1 MEIEKP
7 NYIPWAKPD
16 FYGNEK
22 SFVNKALT
30 STWISGGSYVK
41 LIENK
46 VAKLTNSKF
55 ALSTSN
61 GTTAIHAV
69 YLTLGIS
76 PGDEVIVPGFGFL
89 AAANIAIQMGA
100 KPVFAEVDLETWCMN
115 LTSIEKC
122 LSSKTRAIVPVHT
135 YGNVC
140 EMDGI
145 MELAQKNKIPVI
157 EDAAEAFGSK
167 YKGNWAGSIG
177 DIGTFSFQATKTIT
191 TGEGGMVITNGKDL
205 NNRMSLYIS
214 HGMLRKKYYWHEL
227 AGHNFRLT
235 NLQAALGCAQLE
247 HFDNIVKERMR
258 IHTIYKRCIGNE
270 DGITLQKFLP
280 DVKPVLWAFAAKLD
294 PKAFPQGRDAVIGQ
308 MKEKQIETR
317 PGFYPPTLMKQLYNS
332 GPLPVCEDIGLNII
346 SLPTFP
352 SLSDE
357 QICFICES
365 LLNLKNSY

>member
-1 MEIEKP
+1 M
-7 NYIPWAKPD
+7 IPWAKPYL
-16 FYGNEK
+16 YGNEK
-22 SFVNKALT
+22 DLVAQAIQ
-30 STWISGGSYVK
+30 STWISGGPYVEQF
-41 LIENK
+41 ENN
-46 VAKLTNSKF
+46 VAKLIDSKF

-61 GTTAIHAV
+61 GTTAIHAAF
-69 YLTLGIS
+69 LTIRIS

-89 AAANIAIQMGA
+89 AAANIALQMGA
-100 KPVFAEVDLETWCMN
+100 KPVFAEVDSETWCMN

-122 LSSKTRAIVPVHT
+122 LSSKTKAIVPVHT

-145 MELAQKNKIPVI
+145 MELAYEKKIPVI

-167 YKGNWAGSIG
+167 YKGKCAGSIG
-177 DIGTFSFQATKTIT
+177 EMGTFSFQSTKTIT
-191 TGEGGMVITNGKDL
+191 TGEGGMVVTNDKEL
-205 NNRMSLYIS
+205 SERMFLYRN
-214 HGMLRKKYYWHEL
+214 HGMLRKTYYWHEL
-227 AGHNFRLT
+227 AGHNFRFT
-235 NLQAALGCAQLE
+235 NLQAALGCAQLGHLDE
-247 HFDNIVKERMR
+247 IAKERKR
-258 IHTIYKRCIGNE
+258 VHKTYKRVLENE
-270 DGITLQKFLP
+270 DGITLQKFGT
-280 DVKPVLWAFAAKLD
+280 DVEPVLWAFAVKLD

-332 GPLPVCEDIGLNII
+332 GPLPVCEEIGLNVI

-365 LLNLKNSY
+365 LLNLKNSQ

>member
-1 MEIEKP
+1 MNP
-7 NYIPWAKPD
+7 DTFIPWAKPD

-22 SFVNKALT
+22 SFVNQALS
-30 STWISGGSYVK
+30 STWISGGSFVK
-41 LIENK
+41 LIENE

-69 YLTLGIS
+69 YLALGIS

-100 KPVFAEVDLETWCMN
+100 KPVFAEVDSETWCMN
-115 LTSIEKC
+115 STSIEKC

-135 YGNVC
+135 YGNIC
-140 EMDGI
+140 EMGGI
-145 MELAQKNKIPVI
+145 MELAQKNNIPVI

-191 TGEGGMVITNGKDL
+191 TGEGGMIITNGKDL

-227 AGHNFRLT
+227 PGHNFRIT
-235 NLQAALGCAQLE
+235 NLQAALGCGQLE
-247 HFDNIVKERMR
+247 HLDEIAKERKR
-258 IHTIYKRCIGNE
+258 VHKTYKRVLENE
-270 DGITLQKFLP
+270 DGITLQKFGT
-280 DVKPVLWAFAAKLD
+280 DVEPILWAFAVKLD

-332 GPLPVCEDIGLNII
+332 GPLPVCEEIGLNVI

-365 LLNLKNSY
+365 LLNLKNSQ